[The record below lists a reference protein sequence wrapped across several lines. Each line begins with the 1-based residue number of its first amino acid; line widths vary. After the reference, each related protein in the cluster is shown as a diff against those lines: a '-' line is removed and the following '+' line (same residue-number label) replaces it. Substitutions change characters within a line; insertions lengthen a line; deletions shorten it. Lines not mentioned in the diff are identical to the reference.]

1 MYVISTLKRPVPLE
15 HYLYTGLTG
24 KSKDERFLI
33 VNAEGAFVPKGY
45 GYPSIDKV
53 YFFFCFFLHYYWACY
68 RYMAAMEAKKSKE
81 KDVKPGGAAAAAGR
95 GRGAPTKEAGRAPG
109 GGGGH
114 KGAANY
120 CSYVYNYFTKS
131 CII

>member
-45 GYPSIDKV
+45 VIIVHKLFDICSLFLYR
-53 YFFFCFFLHYYWACY
+53 FFAQLHG
-68 RYMAAMEAKKSKE
+68 RYGSKE
-81 KDVKPGGAAAAAGR
+81 IKRKR
-95 GRGAPTKEAGRAPG
+95 R
-109 GGGGH
+109 
-114 KGAANY
+114 
-120 CSYVYNYFTKS
+120 
-131 CII
+131 

>member
-45 GYPSIDKV
+45 GFPSWFFILFFASYNWEMLQV
-53 YFFFCFFLHYYWACY
+53 YG
-68 RYMAAMEAKKSKE
+68 RY
-81 KDVKPGGAAAAAGR
+81 G
-95 GRGAPTKEAGRAPG
+95 
-109 GGGGH
+109 
-114 KGAANY
+114 
-120 CSYVYNYFTKS
+120 C
-131 CII
+131 

>member
-53 YFFFCFFLHYYWACY
+53 SFFFRFLFTLLLGVLQVHG
-68 RYMAAMEAKKSKE
+68 RYGSQE
-81 KDVKPGGAAAAAGR
+81 V
-95 GRGAPTKEAGRAPG
+95 
-109 GGGGH
+109 
-114 KGAANY
+114 
-120 CSYVYNYFTKS
+120 
-131 CII
+131 

>member
-45 GYPSIDKV
+45 GCLSIAI
-53 YFFFCFFLHYYWACY
+53 FFSFIFFLHHSACY
-68 RYMAAMEAKKSKE
+68 RYMAAMEAKRSKE
-81 KDVKPGGAAAAAGR
+81 KDIKPGGTAAAAGR
-95 GRGAPTKEAGRAPG
+95 GRGPPTKEVSRAPG

-114 KGAANY
+114 KGAAGY
-120 CSYVYNYFTKS
+120 CSFLLNSFTEN
-131 CII
+131 CIN